1 LLITLVV
8 AVMATSYTL
17 ARWHSRRVRRRLS
30 LQPFEQNFNKPS
42 LAYIA
47 AVMCVEERG
56 LEPSFLNAR
65 HPEKLLNT

>member
-1 LLITLVV
+1 
-8 AVMATSYTL
+8 
-17 ARWHSRRVRRRLS
+17 VRRRLS